1 MSMQDWNIRGRSLHC
16 AVTERSFIEDEPV
29 FSALFF
35 DREGYERRDCCEEGW
50 ANRPSDWTPIS
61 TWTAPFKPTPP
72 TPVDPLKKDD
82 IQGLLRI
89 LIQENDP
96 STKNARYLL
105 AVMLER
111 KRQIRSL
118 DRRETEEGEVFTVYE
133 HVASGETWII
143 QDPKL
148 RLDQLEPVQAEVTQ
162 LFKSRMA

>member
-1 MSMQDWNIRGRSLHC
+1 MQDWNIKGRSLKC
-16 AVTERSFIEDEPV
+16 VVTERPFVEDEPV
-29 FSALFF
+29 YSALFF
-35 DREGYERRDCCEEGW
+35 DKEGYERRDCTEEGW
-50 ANRPSDWTPIS
+50 AQRPAEWAPIS

-72 TPVDPLKKDD
+72 ATVDPLKKDD

-111 KRQIRSL
+111 KRQIRPL
-118 DRRETEEGEVFTVYE
+118 DRRETDGELFTVYE

>member
-1 MSMQDWNIRGRSLHC
+1 MSMQDWNIKGRSSQC
-16 AVTERSFIEDEPV
+16 VVTERPFVEDEPV
-29 FSALFF
+29 YSALFF
-35 DREGYERRDCCEEGW
+35 DKEGYERRDCTEEGW
-50 ANRPSDWTPIS
+50 AQRPAEWAPIS

-72 TPVDPLKKDD
+72 ATVDPLKKDD

-89 LIQENDP
+89 LIQENEP

-111 KRQIRSL
+111 KRQIRPL
-118 DRRETEEGEVFTVYE
+118 DRRETDGELFTVYE